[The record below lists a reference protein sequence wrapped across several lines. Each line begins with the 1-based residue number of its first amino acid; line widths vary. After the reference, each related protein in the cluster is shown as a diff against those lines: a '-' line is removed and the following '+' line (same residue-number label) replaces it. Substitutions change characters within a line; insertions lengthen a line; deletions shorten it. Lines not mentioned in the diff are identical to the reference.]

1 MTAIIEQTGDDFERS
16 GTASSF
22 RRRRELSG
30 LALVVLSTVAIAI
43 VPSFAKLAYDGGS
56 NTLTVITARSIVSV
70 ALTWLAMVSLRHT
83 VRIGRKPVLISLA
96 TGVCYGIMLYG
107 YLGAVAFIPINM
119 AILINFV
126 HPLLV
131 GLVVAV
137 LGDEAISIRMIAALA
152 AAFIGLGL
160 AIGFSFGAL
169 NLAGVGLAALSTVTS
184 VIVIIG
190 NGRAVKE
197 AGGLAVVFYMM
208 QSAAATLSLLF
219 LFFGTFALPSTT
231 AGWIGFSGVAIGSTI
246 GTLAFFCA
254 LPIIGTVRAT
264 MITNIEPLLGIV
276 FAVAI
281 LGEHV
286 SILQATGIAMVLAS
300 IAAME
305 LKPAD
310 RTRGP

>member
-1 MTAIIEQTGDDFERS
+1 MTTLTKQTGNDPEQA
-16 GTASSF
+16 GIA
-22 RRRRELSG
+22 LSVQRQHKTFG

-56 NTLTVITARSIVSV
+56 NVLTVITVRTVFSA
-70 ALTWLAMVSLRHT
+70 ALTWLTMVSLRQT
-83 VRIGRKPVLISLA
+83 VRISRKPMLISLA
-96 TGVCYGIMLYG
+96 MGVCYAIMLYG
-107 YLGAVAFIPINM
+107 YLGAVAFIPINLV
-119 AILINFV
+119 IVINFT

-131 GLVVAV
+131 GLVVAI
-137 LGDEAISIRMIAALA
+137 LGDETISTRMIAALA
-152 AAFIGLGL
+152 AAFAGLGL
-160 AIGFSFGAL
+160 AIGISLDAL
-169 NLAGVGLAALSTVTS
+169 NIMGIALATLSTITC
-184 VIVIIG
+184 VIVILG
-190 NGRAVKE
+190 SGRALKQ

-208 QSAAATLSLLF
+208 VSAAVTLALLF
-219 LFFGTFALPSTT
+219 PLFGTFALPSTT
-231 AGWIGFSGVAIGSTI
+231 AGWIAFSGVAVGATI

-281 LGEHV
+281 LGEHI

-305 LKPAD
+305 LKPANAI
-310 RTRGP
+310 REP

>member
-197 AGGLAVVFYMM
+197 AG
-208 QSAAATLSLLF
+208 
-219 LFFGTFALPSTT
+219 
-231 AGWIGFSGVAIGSTI
+231 
-246 GTLAFFCA
+246 
-254 LPIIGTVRAT
+254 
-264 MITNIEPLLGIV
+264 
-276 FAVAI
+276 
-281 LGEHV
+281 
-286 SILQATGIAMVLAS
+286 
-300 IAAME
+300 
-305 LKPAD
+305 
-310 RTRGP
+310 